1 MIGAITV
8 YPFVVTYLVPSKAQ
22 QGELTSLF
30 GWSWQTWLIIFLV
43 SIILTLL
50 IQNWIEKYDKDTST
64 LSASTS
70 ANNGSIAIQ
79 RAENSPVVQASSGGF
94 ASAGNIHLTQNFFP
108 PTILQSISTSV
119 SGGRIEVRHIPDN
132 SSFKFAVLNDTNSD
146 LRNCVVYIDE
156 IAYKSDE
163 DKSWNRLDDLPSEK
177 PLRWITTVLPTIDGS
192 YDIDA
197 GKRLSF
203 VMINKSSKYFLEFF
217 KENVLLPYSNV
228 RSHRILIRFDGKFLL
243 SGRVTNKFYVYFYEE
258 ILGQKIYYG
267 IEEYQEGQ

>member
-1 MIGAITV
+1 MHK
-8 YPFVVTYLVPSKAQ
+8 YR
-22 QGELTSLF
+22 EF
-30 GWSWQTWLIIFLV
+30 GS
-43 SIILTLL
+43 LL
-50 IQNWIEKYDKDTST
+50 IEIGFGVVFFFLPSWFPNMPDWMIYSSPYIGGALILVGIVMFFWKSKKKVEIQEATP
-64 LSASTS
+64 
-70 ANNGSIAIQ
+70 ANNSGISIQ

-94 ASAGNIHLTQNFFP
+94 ASAGDIHLTQNFFP

-203 VMINKSSKYFLEFF
+203 VMINKSSRYFLEFF
-217 KENVLLPYSNV
+217 KDNVLLPYSSA